1 MDKKRAFNQITV
13 SYDREADVLY
23 MSEGKRCKA
32 VCKMLDEGIIVR
44 KDPKTKEI
52 VGFTI
57 VDFISHFSK
66 LRPQSLP
73 IGAKFSLLQTA

>member
-1 MDKKRAFNQITV
+1 MDKKGTFKQIRV
-13 SYDREADVLY
+13 SYDKDADVLY
-23 MSEGKRCKA
+23 MSEGKPCQA
-32 VCKMLDEGIIVR
+32 ICKMLDDGIIVR

-66 LRPQSLP
+66 SIPQPLP
-73 IGAKFSLLQTA
+73 IGAKFSLLRPA